1 MAKKE
6 GSTAVDSV
14 FKVIKDNGVKMV
26 DLKFVDFPGQWQH
39 FTVPVTELS
48 EDIFEVGLGFDGS
61 SIRGWKQI
69 HESDML
75 IVPDPSTVIMDPFC
89 EIPTLSLVCNVFDPL
104 TKQKYDRDPRN
115 IAQKAEAYLKQT
127 GIADTAYFGPEAEFF
142 IFDDIRYDSNEFS
155 SYYFLDS
162 AEGKW
167 NSGRAEDPNLGYKI
181 RHKEGY
187 FPVPP
192 ADSIMNLR
200 NEMTQNLIAAGLHVE
215 AQHHE
220 VATAG
225 QSEIDLRYSPLV
237 NAADGLLLFKYI
249 IKNTAHKHNKTV
261 TYMPKPIFGDNGSG
275 MHVHQSLWKAG
286 KPLFFGNG
294 YANLSDMAI
303 HYIAGLLKHAPAL
316 CALTNPTTNSYK
328 RLVPGFEAPVNLA
341 YSQRN
346 RSASVRIPAYSQS
359 PKAKRVE
366 YRTPDGSCNPY
377 LAFSALMMAGLDG
390 ILNKLDPGDPLDKD
404 IYDLSPEELKN
415 IPSAPGSLED
425 ALNALERDH
434 DFLLKGDVFT
444 EDVIDSWID
453 YKMTK
458 EVKPMALRPH
468 PYEFHLYYDV

>member
-6 GSTAVDSV
+6 GNTAVDSV
-14 FKVIKDNGVKMV
+14 FKIIKDNGVKMV

-48 EDIFEVGLGFDGS
+48 EEIFEVGLGFDGS

-75 IVPDPSTVIMDPFC
+75 IVPDAATVIIDPFC
-89 EIPTLSLVCNVFDPL
+89 DIPTLSLVCNVFDPL

-127 GIADTAYFGPEAEFF
+127 GIADTAFFGPEAEFF

-155 SYYFLDS
+155 SYYYLDS
-162 AEGKW
+162 VEGKW
-167 NSGRAEDPNLGYKI
+167 NSGRVESPNLGYKI

-192 ADSIMNLR
+192 SDSIMNLR

-225 QSEIDLRYSPLV
+225 QSEIDLRYAPLV

-366 YRTPDGSCNPY
+366 YRTPDASCNPY

-415 IPSAPGSLED
+415 IPSAPGSLEA
-425 ALNALERDH
+425 ALHALERDH

-444 EDVIDSWID
+444 EDVIDAWID

-468 PYEFHLYYDV
+468 PYEFNLYYDC

>member
-14 FKVIKDNGVKMV
+14 FKIIKDNGVKMV
-26 DLKFVDFPGQWQH
+26 DLKFVDFPGTWQH

-48 EDIFEVGLGFDGS
+48 EDVFENGLGFDGS
-61 SIRGWKQI
+61 SIRGWKAI

-75 IVPDPSTVIMDPFC
+75 IFPDAATVIIDPFC
-89 EIPTLSLVCNVFDPL
+89 DIPTLSLVCDVFDPL
-104 TKQKYDRDPRN
+104 TKQKYERDPRN
-115 IAQKAEAYLKQT
+115 IAHKAEAYLKQT

-142 IFDDIRYDSNEFS
+142 ILDDVRYDSNEFS

-162 AEGKW
+162 SEGKW
-167 NSGRAEDPNLGYKI
+167 NTGRAENPNLGYKI

-225 QSEIDLRYSPLV
+225 QSEIDLRYSPLL
-237 NAADGLLLFKYI
+237 NAADGLMLFKYI

-275 MHVHQSLWKAG
+275 MHVHQSLWKNG

-294 YANLSDMAI
+294 YANLSDMAL

-346 RSASVRIPAYSQS
+346 RSASVRIPAYSQN

-366 YRTPDGSCNPY
+366 YRTPDASCNPY

-415 IPSAPGSLED
+415 IPSAPGSLD
-425 ALNALERDH
+425 AALKALEHDH

-444 EDVIDSWID
+444 EDAIDAWID

-468 PYEFHLYYDV
+468 PYEFHLYFDV

>member
-75 IVPDPSTVIMDPFC
+75 IVPDPTTVIMDPFC

-167 NSGRAEDPNLGYKI
+167 NSGRTENPNLGYKI

-225 QSEIDLRYSPLV
+225 QSEIDLRYAPLV

-249 IKNTAHKHNKTV
+249 IKNTAQKHNKTV

>member
-75 IVPDPSTVIMDPFC
+75 IVPDPTTVIMDPFC

-167 NSGRAEDPNLGYKI
+167 NSGRAENPNLGYKI

-225 QSEIDLRYSPLV
+225 QSEIDLRYAPLV

>member
-14 FKVIKDNGVKMV
+14 FKIIKDNGVKMV

-39 FTVPVTELS
+39 FTVPVSELS
-48 EDIFEVGLGFDGS
+48 EDVFESGLGFDGS
-61 SIRGWKQI
+61 SIRGWKAI

-75 IVPDPSTVIMDPFC
+75 IVPDPATVIIDPFC

-155 SYYFLDS
+155 SYYYLDS

-167 NSGRAEDPNLGYKI
+167 NSGRVENPNLGYKI

-225 QSEIDLRYSPLV
+225 QSEIDLRYAPLV

-249 IKNTAHKHNKTV
+249 IKNTANKHNKTV

-444 EDVIDSWID
+444 EDVIDAWID

>member
-1 MAKKE
+1 MAKKGE
-6 GSTAVDSV
+6 GAATDNV
-14 FKVIKDNGVKMV
+14 FKMIKDNGVKMV
-26 DLKFVDFPGQWQH
+26 DFKFVDFPGQWQH
-39 FTVPVTELS
+39 FTVPVSELS
-48 EDIFEVGLGFDGS
+48 EETFESGLGFDGS

-75 IVPDPSTVIMDPFC
+75 IIPDADTVIIDPFC
-89 EIPTLSLVCNVFDPL
+89 TIPTLSLICNVIDPL

-115 IAQKAEAYLKQT
+115 IALKAEAYLKQT

-142 IFDDIRYDSNEFS
+142 IFDDIRYDSNENS

-162 AEGKW
+162 IEGKW
-167 NSGRAEDPNLGYKI
+167 NSGRAENPNLGYKP
-181 RHKEGY
+181 RYKEGY

-192 ADSIMNLR
+192 TDSIMNLR

-225 QSEIDLRYSPLV
+225 QSEIDLRYAPLV
-237 NAADGLLLFKYI
+237 TAADGLLLFKYI
-249 IKNTAHKHNKTV
+249 IKNTARQHNKTV

-275 MHVHQSLWKAG
+275 MHVHQSLWKNG

-294 YANLSDMAI
+294 YANLSEMAI
-303 HYIAGLLKHAPAL
+303 YYIGGLLKHAPAL

-359 PKAKRVE
+359 PKTKRVE
-366 YRTPDGSCNPY
+366 FRTPDGACNPY
-377 LAFSALMMAGLDG
+377 LAFSAMMMAGLDG
-390 ILNKLDPGDPLDKD
+390 VLNKIDPGEPLDKD

-415 IPSAPGSLED
+415 VPSAPGSLED
-425 ALNALERDH
+425 ALKALERDH

-444 EDVIDSWID
+444 EDVIGAWID

-468 PYEFHLYYDV
+468 PFEFHLYYDI

>member
-1 MAKKE
+1 MAKKGE
-6 GSTAVDSV
+6 NSAVDNV
-14 FKVIKDNGVKMV
+14 FKMIKDNGVKMV
-26 DLKFVDFPGQWQH
+26 DMKFVDFPGQWQH
-39 FTVPVTELS
+39 FTVPVTEVS
-48 EDIFEVGLGFDGS
+48 EETFESGLGFDGS

-75 IVPDPSTVIMDPFC
+75 IIPDANTVLMDPFC
-89 EIPTLSLVCNVFDPL
+89 PIPTLSLICNVFDPL

-115 IAQKAEAYLKQT
+115 IALKAEAYLKQT
-127 GIADTAYFGPEAEFF
+127 GIADTAFFGPEAEFF
-142 IFDDIRYDSNEFS
+142 IFDDIRYDSNEHS

-162 AEGKW
+162 SEGKW
-167 NSGRAEDPNLGYKI
+167 NSGREESPNLGYKP
-181 RHKEGY
+181 RYKEGY

-192 ADSIMNLR
+192 TDSLMNLR

-225 QSEIDLRYSPLV
+225 QAEIDLRYAPLV
-237 NAADGLLLFKYI
+237 TAADGLLLFKYI
-249 IKNTAHKHNKTV
+249 VKNTARQHNKTV

-275 MHVHQSLWKAG
+275 MHVHQSLWKNG

-294 YANLSDMAI
+294 YANLSEMALY
-303 HYIAGLLKHAPAL
+303 YIGGLLKHAPAL

-359 PKAKRVE
+359 PKTKRVE
-366 YRTPDGSCNPY
+366 FRTPDGACNPY
-377 LAFSALMMAGLDG
+377 LAFSAMMMAGLDG
-390 ILNKLDPGDPLDKD
+390 ILNKINPGDPLDKD

-415 IPSAPGSLED
+415 VPSAPGSLED
-425 ALNALERDH
+425 ALKALERDH

-444 EDVIDSWID
+444 EDVVGAWID
-453 YKMTK
+453 YKMTR

-468 PYEFHLYYDV
+468 PFEFHLYYDI